1 VDLRQLLT
9 FRTVVDRGSF
19 SQAAEELEV
28 SQPAV
33 SFQIRAL
40 EERLGHRLLDR
51 SGRRVRLTEAGEVVY
66 RYARRMIGLEAELE
80 REMGEIGTRISG
92 RLVLG
97 SSTGPGEVLLPRL
110 LGAFHDAHPEVKVSL
125 VVSDT
130 QTVCERVLD
139 DALELGVVGA
149 ARPQRGL
156 VFEPFVRDELV
167 AIVPPSHPLAGRGS
181 VSLEELAA
189 QPMLIQQEGSGV
201 RSVVEAA
208 LRESGV
214 RDRDLNVAMELGLQQ
229 SVKAAVLDGFGI
241 TVISRLAVE
250 RELADGSLVAL
261 ALEGAGLERSFF
273 AVRHAGRTPK
283 RVSQAFVEFARAE
296 HGDKAAPAS
305 APSRSPI
312 TRAGGVR

>member
-1 VDLRQLLT
+1 MDLRHLHTL
-9 FRTVVDRGSF
+9 RTVVDKGSF

-51 SGRRVRLTEAGEVVY
+51 SGRRVTVTEAGEVVY
-66 RYARRMIGLEAELE
+66 RYAKRMIGLEAELE
-80 REMGEIGTRISG
+80 REMGEIGTRIAG
-92 RLVLG
+92 PLVLG
-97 SSTGPGEVLLPRL
+97 SSTGPGELLLPRL
-110 LGAFHDAHPEVKVSL
+110 LGAFHEANPDVRVSL

-130 QTVCERVLD
+130 QSVCERVLD
-139 DALELGVVGA
+139 DELELGVVGA

-167 AIVPPSHPLAGRGS
+167 AIVPPGHALAARPS
-181 VSLEELAA
+181 VTLEELVAE
-189 QPMLIQQEGSGV
+189 PMLLQQEGSGV

-208 LRESGV
+208 MREEGL
-214 RDRDLNVAMELGLQQ
+214 RDRDLHVAMELGLQQ

-241 TVISRLAVE
+241 TVISSLAVE
-250 RELADGSLVAL
+250 REVAEGSLVAL
-261 ALEGAGLERSFF
+261 RLEGRGLERHFF

-283 RVSQAFVEFARAE
+283 RVTSAFLDFARAE
-296 HGDKAAPAS
+296 LGDLGAAPA
-305 APSRSPI
+305 PS
-312 TRAGGVR
+312 

>member
-1 VDLRQLLT
+1 MDLRQLIT
-9 FRTVVDRGSF
+9 FRTVVDKGSF
-19 SQAAEELEV
+19 SQAAEELEI

-40 EERLGHRLLDR
+40 EESLGHRLLDR
-51 SGRRVRLTEAGEVVY
+51 SGRRVSVTEAGEIVY
-66 RYARRMIGLEAELE
+66 RGARRMIGLAAELE
-80 REMGEIGTRISG
+80 RDVGEIGTTVSG

-110 LGAFHDAHPEVKVSL
+110 LGSFHATYPEVRVSL
-125 VVSDT
+125 QVSDT

-139 DALELGVVGA
+139 DELELGIVGA
-149 ARPQRGL
+149 ARAQRGL
-156 VFEPFVRDELV
+156 VFEPFIRDELV
-167 AIVPPSHPLAGRGS
+167 AIVSPEHHLADRDS
-181 VSLEELAA
+181 VTLEELVAE
-189 QPMLIQQEGSGV
+189 PMLIQQEGSGV

-208 LRESGV
+208 IRESGL

-250 RELADGSLVAL
+250 REVADGTLVAL
-261 ALEGAGLERSFF
+261 RLEGPGLERHFF

-283 RVSQAFVEFARAE
+283 RVTTTFLEFARE
-296 HGDKAAPAS
+296 TLGAS
-305 APSRSPI
+305 ASHSES
-312 TRAGGVR
+312 

>member
-1 VDLRQLLT
+1 MDLRQLLT
-9 FRTVVDRGSF
+9 FRTVVDKGSF

-80 REMGEIGTRISG
+80 REMGEIGTRVSG

-110 LGAFHDAHPEVKVSL
+110 LGAFHARAPGREGQPRRQRHP
-125 VVSDT
+125 D
-130 QTVCERVLD
+130 
-139 DALELGVVGA
+139 GVR
-149 ARPQRGL
+149 ARPRRRAGARGGG
-156 VFEPFVRDELV
+156 RG
-167 AIVPPSHPLAGRGS
+167 AGRSAASCSSRSSATSSSPSSRPGTRSPSRGS

-189 QPMLIQQEGSGV
+189 EPMLIQQEGSGV

-208 LRESGV
+208 MRESGV
-214 RDRDLNVAMELGLQQ
+214 RDRDLKVAMELGLQQ

-261 ALEGAGLERSFF
+261 DARGSRPGAQLLRRAARREDPQAGHPG
-273 AVRHAGRTPK
+273 VRRLRPRGARRHGRARIDAHNVPYHAG
-283 RVSQAFVEFARAE
+283 
-296 HGDKAAPAS
+296 
-305 APSRSPI
+305 
-312 TRAGGVR
+312 

>member
-1 VDLRQLLT
+1 VDLRHLVTL
-9 FRTVVDRGSF
+9 RTVVDKGSF
-19 SQAAEELEV
+19 SQAAEELEI

-33 SFQIRAL
+33 SFQIRSL

-51 SGRRVRLTEAGEVVY
+51 SGRRVALTEAGEVVY

-80 REMGEIGTRISG
+80 REMGEIGTRVAG

-97 SSTGPGEVLLPRL
+97 SSTGPGELLLPRL
-110 LGAFHDAHPEVKVSL
+110 LGAFHRAHPDVRVSL

-139 DALELGVVGA
+139 DELEMGVVGA
-149 ARPQRGL
+149 ARSQRGL

-167 AIVPPSHPLAGRGS
+167 AIVPPGHH
-181 VSLEELAA
+181 LAA
-189 QPMLIQQEGSGV
+189 SEAVTLDELVAEPMLLQQEGSGV

-208 LRESGV
+208 MREGGL
-214 RDRDLNVAMELGLQQ
+214 RDRDLHVAMELGLQQ

-250 RELADGSLVAL
+250 REVAEGSLVAL
-261 ALEGAGLERSFF
+261 RLEGPGLERHFF

-283 RVSQAFVEFARAE
+283 RVTSAFVEFARAE
-296 HGDKAAPAS
+296 LGEMAADVSAS
-305 APSRSPI
+305 
-312 TRAGGVR
+312 

>member
-1 VDLRQLLT
+1 MDLRQLIT
-9 FRTVVDRGSF
+9 FRTVVDKGSF
-19 SQAAEELEV
+19 SQAAEELEI

-40 EERLGHRLLDR
+40 EESLGHRLLDR
-51 SGRRVRLTEAGEVVY
+51 SGRRVSVTEAGEVVY
-66 RYARRMIGLEAELE
+66 RGARRMIGLAAELE
-80 REMGEIGTRISG
+80 RDVGEIGTRVSG

-110 LGAFHDAHPEVKVSL
+110 LGSFHSAYPDVRVSL
-125 VVSDT
+125 QVSDT

-139 DALELGVVGA
+139 EELELGIVGA
-149 ARPQRGL
+149 ARAQRGL

-167 AIVPPSHPLAGRGS
+167 AIVSPDHAFAERDS
-181 VSLEELAA
+181 VTLEELVAE
-189 QPMLIQQEGSGV
+189 PMLIQQEGSGV

-208 LRESGV
+208 IRESGL

-229 SVKAAVLDGFGI
+229 SVKAAALDGFGI

-250 RELADGSLVAL
+250 REVADGTLVAL
-261 ALEGAGLERSFF
+261 RLEGSGLERHFF

-283 RVSQAFVEFARAE
+283 RVTTTFLEFARDALR
-296 HGDKAAPAS
+296 AS
-305 APSRSPI
+305 ASHSES
-312 TRAGGVR
+312 

>member
-1 VDLRQLLT
+1 VDLRHLVT
-9 FRTVVDRGSF
+9 FRTVVDKGSF

-33 SFQIRAL
+33 SFQIRSL
-40 EERLGHRLLDR
+40 EERLGQRLLDR
-51 SGRRVRLTEAGEVVY
+51 SGRRVTLTEAGELVY

-80 REMGEIGTRISG
+80 REMGEIGTRVAG

-110 LGAFHDAHPEVKVSL
+110 LGAFQRAHPDVRVSL

-139 DALELGVVGA
+139 DELELGVVGA
-149 ARPQRGL
+149 ARAQRGL

-167 AIVPPSHPLAGRGS
+167 AIVPPGHHLAGRGS
-181 VSLEELAA
+181 VGLEELAA
-189 QPMLIQQEGSGV
+189 EPMLLQQEGSGV
-201 RSVVEAA
+201 RSVLEAA
-208 LRESGV
+208 MREGGL
-214 RDRDLNVAMELGLQQ
+214 RDRDLNVAMEVGLQQ
-229 SVKAAVLDGFGI
+229 SVKAAVLEGLGI

-250 RELADGSLVAL
+250 REVADGVLVAL
-261 ALEGAGLERSFF
+261 RLEGPGLERHFF

-283 RVSQAFVEFARAE
+283 RVTSAFVEFARSE
-296 HGDKAAPAS
+296 LGDMAAAPAP
-305 APSRSPI
+305 A
-312 TRAGGVR
+312 

>member
-1 VDLRQLLT
+1 MDLRQLLT
-9 FRTVVDRGSF
+9 LRTVVDKGSF

-51 SGRRVRLTEAGEVVY
+51 SGRRVTVTEAGEVVY
-66 RYARRMIGLEAELE
+66 RYAKRMIGLEAELE
-80 REMGEIGTRISG
+80 REMGEIGTRVAG
-92 RLVLG
+92 PLVLG
-97 SSTGPGEVLLPRL
+97 SSTGPGELLLPRL
-110 LGAFHDAHPEVKVSL
+110 LGAFHEGNPDVRVSL
-125 VVSDT
+125 MVSDT

-139 DALELGVVGA
+139 DELELGVVGA

-167 AIVPPSHPLAGRGS
+167 AIVPPGHAFASRAS
-181 VSLEELAA
+181 VTLEELVAE
-189 QPMLIQQEGSGV
+189 PMLLQQEGSGV

-208 LRESGV
+208 MREEGL

-241 TVISRLAVE
+241 TVISSLAVE
-250 RELADGSLVAL
+250 REVAEGSLVAL
-261 ALEGAGLERSFF
+261 RLEGAGLERHFF

-283 RVSQAFVEFARAE
+283 RVTTAFMDFARAE
-296 HGDKAAPAS
+296 LGDMGAAPA
-305 APSRSPI
+305 PS
-312 TRAGGVR
+312 

>member
-1 VDLRQLLT
+1 V
-9 FRTVVDRGSF
+9 
-19 SQAAEELEV
+19 
-28 SQPAV
+28 
-33 SFQIRAL
+33 
-40 EERLGHRLLDR
+40 
-51 SGRRVRLTEAGEVVY
+51 
-66 RYARRMIGLEAELE
+66 
-80 REMGEIGTRISG
+80 SG

-110 LGAFHDAHPEVKVSL
+110 LGAFHAAYPDVTVSL

-139 DALELGVVGA
+139 DELELGVVGA

-156 VFEPFVRDELV
+156 VFEPFVQDELV
-167 AIVPPSHPLAGRGS
+167 AIVPPGHPLAERRS
-181 VSLEELAA
+181 VTLEELAA
-189 QPMLIQQEGSGV
+189 EPMLIQQEGSGV

-208 LRESGV
+208 LRENGV

-283 RVSQAFVEFARAE
+283 RVTQTFVDFARAE
-296 HGDKAAPAS
+296 LGDMAAPAS
-305 APSRSPI
+305 TS
-312 TRAGGVR
+312 

>member
-1 VDLRQLLT
+1 MDLRQLLT
-9 FRTVVDRGSF
+9 FRTVVDKGSF

-80 REMGEIGTRISG
+80 REMGEIGTRVSG

-110 LGAFHDAHPEVKVSL
+110 LGAFHEAYPDVTVSL

-139 DALELGVVGA
+139 DELELGVVGA
-149 ARPQRGL
+149 ARPHRGL

-167 AIVPPSHPLAGRGS
+167 AIVPPGHALADRAS
-181 VSLEELAA
+181 VTLEELAA
-189 QPMLIQQEGSGV
+189 EPMLIQQEGSGV

-214 RDRDLNVAMELGLQQ
+214 RDRDLKVAMELGLQQ

-283 RVSQAFVEFARAE
+283 RVTQAFVDFARAE
-296 HGDKAAPAS
+296 LGDMAAPAS
-305 APSRSPI
+305 AP
-312 TRAGGVR
+312 

>member
-1 VDLRQLLT
+1 MDLRQLLT
-9 FRTVVDRGSF
+9 FRTVVDKGSF

-80 REMGEIGTRISG
+80 REMGEIGTRVSG

-110 LGAFHDAHPEVKVSL
+110 LGAFHAAHPDVKVSL

-139 DALELGVVGA
+139 DELELGVVGA
-149 ARPQRGL
+149 ARPHRGL
-156 VFEPFVRDELV
+156 VFEPFV
-167 AIVPPSHPLAGRGS
+167 AIVPPGHPLAERGS

-189 QPMLIQQEGSGV
+189 EPMLIQQEGSGV

-283 RVSQAFVEFARAE
+283 RVTQTFVDFARAE
-296 HGDKAAPAS
+296 LGDMAAPAS
-305 APSRSPI
+305 AS
-312 TRAGGVR
+312 

>member
-1 VDLRQLLT
+1 VDLRHLVT
-9 FRTVVDRGSF
+9 FRTVVDKGSF

-33 SFQIRAL
+33 SFQIRSL
-40 EERLGHRLLDR
+40 EERLGQRLLDR
-51 SGRRVRLTEAGEVVY
+51 SGRRVSVTEAGEVVY

-80 REMGEIGTRISG
+80 REMGEIGTRVAG

-110 LGAFHDAHPEVKVSL
+110 LGAFQRAHPEVRVSL

-139 DALELGVVGA
+139 DELELGVVGA
-149 ARPQRGL
+149 ARAQRGL

-167 AIVPPSHPLAGRGS
+167 AIVPPGHPLAARTS
-181 VSLEELAA
+181 VTLEELAA
-189 QPMLIQQEGSGV
+189 ETMLLQQEGSGV

-208 LRESGV
+208 MREGGL

-229 SVKAAVLDGFGI
+229 SVKAAVLDGLGI

-250 RELADGSLVAL
+250 REVADGSLVAL
-261 ALEGAGLERSFF
+261 ALEGPGLERHFF
-273 AVRHAGRTPK
+273 AVRHSGRTPK
-283 RVSQAFVEFARAE
+283 RVTTAFMEFARSE
-296 HGDKAAPAS
+296 LGDMAVAPTPA
-305 APSRSPI
+305 
-312 TRAGGVR
+312 